1 MQSFE
6 SLVQL
11 LEDTRK
17 DVEKTDRGNKAA
29 GTRVRKA
36 MQEVKKLAQE
46 VRNEVLEM
54 REPKQPESPPPP
66 SPPSTPP
73 TPPSS
78 VY

>member
-6 SLVQL
+6 ALVQL
-11 LEDTRK
+11 VEATRK

-36 MQEVKKLAQE
+36 MQEVKKMAQE
-46 VRNEVLEM
+46 VRNEVLSL
-54 REPKQPESPPPP
+54 REPKEAATPPPA
-66 SPPSTPP
+66 SP
-73 TPPSS
+73 PPSS